1 MRRRGRISCA
11 RSAPAECVPGHDW
24 RKPMKNNAFTGLAVA
39 MAFLFGVPA
48 GSPLTFAAVP
58 QEAAQ
63 GGMVPAT
70 PELIRQI
77 QFMLQTVGIDPG
89 PIDGNAQALTN
100 RAAHQFQ
107 FQNALPIT
115 DVTNNG
121 PISTAFLDLLRK
133 EAGAKLGVIPNPP
146 TPNPT
151 GQAAVTPPPPP
162 PPPDRFAS
170 CQFDPQDFAVG
181 GKQYTPQSFL
191 DEGFGG
197 STDRAVSNLTQ
208 RLKEARDIAEKIGGS
223 ALLEVQRQARV
234 LAYFECRQKIEQ
246 AAK

>member
-1 MRRRGRISCA
+1 MRKG
-11 RSAPAECVPGHDW
+11 
-24 RKPMKNNAFTGLAVA
+24 AFTGLAVA
-39 MAFLFGVPA
+39 AALLFGVPA
-48 GSPLTFAAVP
+48 GSPPSLAAVP
-58 QEAAQ
+58 QEPAQ
-63 GGMVPAT
+63 GGTVPAT

-100 RAAHQFQ
+100 KAAHQFE
-107 FQNALPIT
+107 FQNGLPIT
-115 DVTNNG
+115 DVTNSG
-121 PISTAFLDLLRK
+121 PISTAFLAQLRK
-133 EAGAKLGVIPNPP
+133 QAGANLGVIPNPP
-146 TPNPT
+146 EPAPA
-151 GQAAVTPPPPP
+151 QAAITPTAPAPPLAAPAPTPPP

-170 CQFDPQDFAVG
+170 CPFEPQDFFVG

-197 STDRAVSNLTQ
+197 STDRAVSNLQQ
-208 RLKEARDIAEKIGGS
+208 RLTEARNIAEKIGGT

-246 AAK
+246 AQK

>member
-1 MRRRGRISCA
+1 
-11 RSAPAECVPGHDW
+11 
-24 RKPMKNNAFTGLAVA
+24 MKKGAFTGLAIA
-39 MAFLFGVPA
+39 MVLLVGLPG
-48 GSPLTFAAVP
+48 GSHLTFSAVP
-58 QEAAQ
+58 QEPAQ
-63 GGMVPAT
+63 GGVVPAT
-70 PELIRQI
+70 PELIRQV
-77 QFMLQTVGIDPG
+77 QFMLQTIGIDPG

-115 DVTNNG
+115 DITNSG

-133 EAGAKLGVIPNPP
+133 EAGAKLGF
-146 TPNPT
+146 
-151 GQAAVTPPPPP
+151 APPPPGQAGLTAP
-162 PPPDRFAS
+162 APAPTPALPAPAPPPALPPPDRFAG
-170 CQFDPQDFAVG
+170 CPFEAQDFAVG
-181 GKQYTPQSFL
+181 GKQYAPQSFL

-197 STDRAVSNLTQ
+197 STDRAVANLTQ
-208 RLKEARDIAEKIGGS
+208 RLKEAREIAEKIGGS

>member
-1 MRRRGRISCA
+1 M
-11 RSAPAECVPGHDW
+11 PAAIGG
-24 RKPMKNNAFTGLAVA
+24 KLMKKRAFAGLAVA
-39 MAFLFGVPA
+39 MVLLFGAPA

-58 QEAAQ
+58 QEPAQ
-63 GGMVPAT
+63 GAGTVPAT

-115 DVTNNG
+115 DITNGG

-146 TPNPT
+146 
-151 GQAAVTPPPPP
+151 GQAAVPPAAPTPAPASVAPAPPPPP
-162 PPPDRFAS
+162 APPPADRFAS
-170 CQFDPQDFAVG
+170 CQFDALDFSVG

-197 STDRAVSNLTQ
+197 STDRAVANLQQ
-208 RLKEARDIAEKIGGS
+208 RLKEAREIAEKIGGS

-246 AAK
+246 AAAGK

>member
-1 MRRRGRISCA
+1 
-11 RSAPAECVPGHDW
+11 
-24 RKPMKNNAFTGLAVA
+24 MKNSAFTGLAVA
-39 MAFLFGVPA
+39 VALLFGVPT
-48 GSPLTFAAVP
+48 GSPLGFAAVP

-63 GGMVPAT
+63 GGVIPAT

-89 PIDGNAQALTN
+89 PIDGNAQAMTN

-107 FQNALPIT
+107 FQHALPIT
-115 DVTNNG
+115 DITNGG
-121 PISTAFLDLLRK
+121 PIATAFLDLLRK
-133 EAGAKLGVIPNPP
+133 EAGARLGVVPGPPGPNPP
-146 TPNPT
+146 E
-151 GQAAVTPPPPP
+151 QAAVTPPPTPPPAPAVPAPP

-234 LAYFECRQKIEQ
+234 LAYFQCRQQIEQ

>member
-1 MRRRGRISCA
+1 MGKR
-11 RSAPAECVPGHDW
+11 
-24 RKPMKNNAFTGLAVA
+24 AFTGLAVA
-39 MAFLFGVPA
+39 AALLFGVPA
-48 GSPLTFAAVP
+48 GSPPAWAAVP
-58 QEAAQ
+58 QEEVP
-63 GGMVPAT
+63 GGTVPAT

-100 RAAHQFQ
+100 KAAHQFE

-115 DVTNNG
+115 DVTDGG

-133 EAGAKLGVIPNPP
+133 QAGAKLGVIPNPP
-146 TPNPT
+146 EPAP
-151 GQAAVTPPPPP
+151 GQAAVTPPAPTPPPAAAAPTPPP
-162 PPPDRFAS
+162 PPSDRFAS
-170 CQFDPQDFAVG
+170 CPFDPHDFFVG

-191 DEGFGG
+191 DAGFGG
-197 STDRAVSNLTQ
+197 STDRAVSNLQQ
-208 RLKEARDIAEKIGGS
+208 RLKEARDIAEKIGGT

-246 AAK
+246 AQK

>member
-1 MRRRGRISCA
+1 
-11 RSAPAECVPGHDW
+11 
-24 RKPMKNNAFTGLAVA
+24 MKKGAFTGLAVA
-39 MAFLFGVPA
+39 MLLLFGVPA
-48 GSPLTFAAVP
+48 GSPLTLAAVP
-58 QEAAQ
+58 QEPAQ
-63 GGMVPAT
+63 GGMVPST
-70 PELIRQI
+70 PELIRQV
-77 QFMLQTVGIDPG
+77 QFMLQTIGIDPG

-115 DVTNNG
+115 DVTNGG

-133 EAGAKLGVIPNPP
+133 EAGAKLGVIPAPAPP
-146 TPNPT
+146 A
-151 GQAAVTPPPPP
+151 QAAVTPSAPTPAPAAPVPPPPPAP

-170 CQFDPQDFAVG
+170 CPFEAQDFAVG
-181 GKQYTPQSFL
+181 GKQYTAQSYL

-197 STDRAVSNLTQ
+197 STDRAVSNLQQ

>member
-1 MRRRGRISCA
+1 
-11 RSAPAECVPGHDW
+11 
-24 RKPMKNNAFTGLAVA
+24 MKNSAFTGLAVA
-39 MAFLFGVPA
+39 MALSFGVPA

-107 FQNALPIT
+107 FQHALPIT
-115 DVTNNG
+115 DVTNSG

-133 EAGAKLGVIPNPP
+133 EVGARLGVMPSPLGANPP
-146 TPNPT
+146 
-151 GQAAVTPPPPP
+151 GQAAVTPPPPTPPPAPAPPVAPPPPAP